1 MLSILSLTSLFCCQE
16 NAVASRKALDEVEA
30 ERDEG
35 RHNLERAR
43 VEWAEAHRSAEKKVA
58 QTAAIRGSIRTHL
71 S

>member
-1 MLSILSLTSLFCCQE
+1 M
-16 NAVASRKALDEVEA
+16 ASRKALDEVEA